1 MAAIDIKK
9 EAKTP
14 CGAYLLFGEEDY
26 LKRHYAGEIRRA
38 VVGDSPYAPF
48 NHILF
53 SPDSFT
59 AGAAADA
66 LATPPVF
73 EEKKLIELCAF
84 NFNELKA
91 AETTALCDF
100 LEEAKNYDYA
110 VILINIPSGALDY
123 GIAKSGKIS
132 RPSALFKALDAAA
145 KTAYFPRA
153 GLRQLTAWA
162 DKHFG
167 TEGIKAGEAELRALI
182 GLAGSDMMTL
192 AGEIE
197 KLCAYLHTHGRSQL
211 TEADIEAVCCETG
224 QLEPFGLSNAIL
236 AGDPDGAL
244 AILCRMEE
252 KRARPAAA
260 FAGIYGTYIDLYRI
274 RVCLDDGM
282 RVPDIAKRLKMNEY
296 RAKIYAAAAAK
307 HSLDKIS
314 AVLSLCQEAD
324 LQIKSESSDFG
335 RLETLVC
342 EAARL

>member
-9 EAKTP
+9 EAKNP
-14 CGAYLLFGEEDY
+14 YGAYLLFGEEDY
-26 LKRHYAGEIRRA
+26 LKRYYASEIRRA

-53 SPDSFT
+53 SPDNFT

-66 LATPPVF
+66 LVTPPVF

-91 AETTALCDF
+91 TETSALCDF

-123 GIAKSGKIS
+123 GIAKSGKIN
-132 RPSALFKALDAAA
+132 RPSSLFKALDAAA

-153 GLRQLTAWA
+153 GLRQLNAWA

-182 GLAGSDMMTL
+182 SLAGSDMMTL

-197 KLCAYLHTHGRSQL
+197 KTVRLPAHTRTQPTHRSGHRSDL
-211 TEADIEAVCCETG
+211 LRNRSTRAVRSVQRHPCRRSG
-224 QLEPFGLSNAIL
+224 Q
-236 AGDPDGAL
+236 
-244 AILCRMEE
+244 
-252 KRARPAAA
+252 RARDPLPHGGKTRTACGR
-260 FAGIYGTYIDLYRI
+260 FRRHI
-274 RVCLDDGM
+274 RHIHRPLSHPCLPG
-282 RVPDIAKRLKMNEY
+282 RRYA
-296 RAKIYAAAAAK
+296 RA
-307 HSLDKIS
+307 
-314 AVLSLCQEAD
+314 
-324 LQIKSESSDFG
+324 
-335 RLETLVC
+335 
-342 EAARL
+342 